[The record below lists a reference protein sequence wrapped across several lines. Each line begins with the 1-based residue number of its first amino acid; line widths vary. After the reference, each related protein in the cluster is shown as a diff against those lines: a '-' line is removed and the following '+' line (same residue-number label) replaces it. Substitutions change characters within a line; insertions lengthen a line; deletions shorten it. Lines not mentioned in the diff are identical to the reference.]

1 MSNILFAIVLMVST
15 PVLEAT
21 IENPVAIVPKEI
33 DAPKISAPI
42 DPRKGKGKGKGK
54 TPYFAKYF
62 K

>member
-15 PVLEAT
+15 PIMETAIT
-21 IENPVAIVPKEI
+21 DSTYIVPKVI
-33 DAPKISAPI
+33 DVPKISVHV

>member
-15 PVLEAT
+15 PILEAT
-21 IENPVAIVPKEI
+21 IENPVGIVPKVI
-33 DAPKISAPI
+33 DVPKIGVPV